1 MIRINKNESPIR
13 ALTNEE
19 IAEIA
24 VSTRF
29 QEYTDDAIDRLT
41 EAYAAFH
48 GEDPALIA
56 FANGSDEWIQKCTIL
71 LGDGPILMLEPDFV
85 MYEEYAAQ
93 FQREIIKVP
102 CRADYSFDYDQVYA
116 VIEKEK
122 PSYFIVSNRTT
133 RWAGCTLQLSF
144 KKRQICWLTPAAI

>member
-56 FANGSDEWIQKCTIL
+56 FANGSDEWIQKCKSL
-71 LGDGPILMLEPDFV
+71 PIS
-85 MYEEYAAQ
+85 
-93 FQREIIKVP
+93 
-102 CRADYSFDYDQVYA
+102 SFR
-116 VIEKEK
+116 
-122 PSYFIVSNRTT
+122 NRTT

>member
-48 GEDPALIA
+48 
-56 FANGSDEWIQKCTIL
+56 
-71 LGDGPILMLEPDFV
+71 
-85 MYEEYAAQ
+85 
-93 FQREIIKVP
+93 
-102 CRADYSFDYDQVYA
+102 
-116 VIEKEK
+116 
-122 PSYFIVSNRTT
+122 
-133 RWAGCTLQLSF
+133 
-144 KKRQICWLTPAAI
+144 